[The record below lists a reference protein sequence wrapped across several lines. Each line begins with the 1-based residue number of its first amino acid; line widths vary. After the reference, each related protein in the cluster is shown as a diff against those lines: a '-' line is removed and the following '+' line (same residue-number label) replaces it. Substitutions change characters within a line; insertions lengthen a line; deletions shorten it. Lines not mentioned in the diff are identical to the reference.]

1 MNKAVILNVLFSL
14 MLLACKE
21 SDSHK
26 LKRLERYVPKDEV
39 VYIADAPIVLG
50 LSKLNYNSMPVDDL
64 PQSLD
69 PNKKPEIDDEV
80 YELVRVKDGDTI
92 VVMGSDGEITVRLLG
107 IDTPEMRDSRPIV
120 KYFAERAMLFVTNNM
135 GSQLFFQIVSP
146 FFQIGSFV
154 GLRYHDFFKRVS
166 RLLQIILSLL

>member
-1 MNKAVILNVLFSL
+1 
-14 MLLACKE
+14 
-21 SDSHK
+21 
-26 LKRLERYVPKDEV
+26 
-39 VYIADAPIVLG
+39 
-50 LSKLNYNSMPVDDL
+50 MPVDDL

-120 KYFAERAMLFVTNNM
+120 KYFAERAMLFVTNK
-135 GSQLFFQIVSP
+135 L
-146 FFQIGSFV
+146 
-154 GLRYHDFFKRVS
+154 
-166 RLLQIILSLL
+166 

>member
-1 MNKAVILNVLFSL
+1 
-14 MLLACKE
+14 
-21 SDSHK
+21 
-26 LKRLERYVPKDEV
+26 
-39 VYIADAPIVLG
+39 
-50 LSKLNYNSMPVDDL
+50 MPVDDL

-120 KYFAERAMLFVTNNM
+120 KYFAERAMLFVTNKLN
-135 GSQLFFQIVSP
+135 GERILLGLDPINDKKNHKDHYGRVLGYVYTADDSTLVNSEIVKQGYG
-146 FFQIGSFV
+146 FSFV
-154 GLRYHDFFKRVS
+154 KYPCMYTDYFSALERGAREQKRGLWGKIR
-166 RLLQIILSLL
+166 

>member
-1 MNKAVILNVLFSL
+1 
-14 MLLACKE
+14 
-21 SDSHK
+21 
-26 LKRLERYVPKDEV
+26 
-39 VYIADAPIVLG
+39 
-50 LSKLNYNSMPVDDL
+50 MPVDDL

-120 KYFAERAMLFVTNNM
+120 KYFAERAMLFVTNKLNIK
-135 GSQLFFQIVSP
+135 S
-146 FFQIGSFV
+146 
-154 GLRYHDFFKRVS
+154 H
-166 RLLQIILSLL
+166 